1 LKDLDED
8 IDLRTFMIEDAI
20 KTASPESLRELAAMQ
35 RAKGDLE
42 LAYDLETLA
51 DQRERGPGR

>member
-1 LKDLDED
+1 MKDLDED

-35 RAKGDLE
+35 RAKGDLDGLI
-42 LAYDLETLA
+42 LANID
-51 DQRERGPGR
+51 G